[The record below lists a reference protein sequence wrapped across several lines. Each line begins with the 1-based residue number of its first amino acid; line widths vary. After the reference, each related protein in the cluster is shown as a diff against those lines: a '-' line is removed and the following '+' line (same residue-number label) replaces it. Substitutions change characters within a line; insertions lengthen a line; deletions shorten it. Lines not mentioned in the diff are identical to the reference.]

1 MAWTPLPLDTNP
13 DSVTLTLLDRLKTAL
28 PGYVP
33 AEGDPLTVLAE
44 ELGREMAATN
54 ARTVHATD
62 VAIADTGESIDG
74 VTPIRATAATI
85 SVRINT
91 NGAGKAVPAGFAVT
105 GTTSAG
111 IKVGFSLASEATS
124 GADSTVTVTMTA
136 NVLGEIGNGVPIG
149 TLTVVTATSTV
160 VSAEALTESGG
171 GVEAETL
178 TAYLD
183 RLIAYRSILRPGG
196 VLADDLAILARSV
209 AGVYRALGIDNVN
222 AARTVTDGVTTNTST
237 TVTSATA
244 AFISADV
251 GRTITGAGIP
261 AGATIATVVSATEIT
276 ISAAATATATG
287 VTLTLGEMTEQPRT
301 AMVVPIDTKGAPV
314 PAHVAGEVMA
324 LLESVRETNFVVT
337 IGTPTYTA
345 VNVAFTA
352 VAETGA
358 DPATVQAAVN
368 AAARGF
374 IDPGRFAAGEDPDL
388 PVWRPLTRI
397 SYLDLAHALRDVPGV
412 ASLTS
417 LTINGATADLTLAGR
432 APLPASTDAANPST
446 VTGTV
451 S

>member
-1 MAWTPLPLDTNP
+1 MAWTALPLDTNP
-13 DSVTLTLLDRLKTAL
+13 DSVTATLLDRLQAVL
-28 PGYVP
+28 PTYVP

-85 SVRINT
+85 SLRINT

-111 IKVGFSLASEATS
+111 IKVGFSLANEATS

-171 GVEAETL
+171 AVEAETL

-209 AGVYRALGIDNVN
+209 AGVYRALGIDNYN
-222 AARTVTDGVTTNTST
+222 ASTDLDN
-237 TVTSATA
+237 
-244 AFISADV
+244 
-251 GRTITGAGIP
+251 
-261 AGATIATVVSATEIT
+261 
-276 ISAAATATATG
+276 
-287 VTLTLGEMTEQPRT
+287 QPRT
-301 AMVVPIDTKGAPV
+301 ATVVPIDRAGAAV
-314 PAHVAGEVMA
+314 SAAVAADVKA
-324 LLESVRETNFVVT
+324 LLESVRETNFVITV
-337 IGTPTYTA
+337 GVPTYTA

-352 VAETGA
+352 TAEAGA
-358 DPATVQAAVN
+358 DPTAVQAAVN
-368 AAARGF
+368 AAARDF

-388 PVWRPLTRI
+388 PVWRPLTKI

-417 LTINGATADLTLAGR
+417 LTINGATADLALAGR
-432 APLPASTDAANPST
+432 APLPASTDAATPST

-451 S
+451 T